1 LHRALAGQGPTPREF
16 VLSRFCEEFHC
27 LPSQAY
33 REWRR
38 APVGLLETI
47 LEMREYVRVKRIY
60 DSAPSAAALPD
71 SPLLELVRAF
81 DFELVAEE
89 MAARRG

>member
-1 LHRALAGQGPTPREF
+1 MPREY

-27 LPSQAY
+27 LPSAAY
-33 REWRR
+33 REWRQ

-71 SPLLELVRAF
+71 SPLLDLVRTF
-81 DFELVAEE
+81 DFEDAAAALE
-89 MAARRG
+89 ARRG